1 MKPPPWLGAK
11 PLLLLSVG
19 LFVACLFTHAY
30 YAPSHSEHPL
40 GLELLVTGWSGL
52 IFFGISAWLANP
64 LLLFGWFACH
74 LGRYDV
80 SAVLSLVALGFML
93 SFLRIETIPLDEAI
107 NYAKITSYGLGY
119 WLWLAS
125 AVVLFAA
132 SIVGLLAI
140 LLKRRGKPRVIEF

>member
-1 MKPPPWLGAK
+1 MAGVK
-11 PLLLLSVG
+11 PLFLLSVG
-19 LFVACLFTHAY
+19 LFAASLLTHAY

-40 GLELLVTGWSGL
+40 GWQLLVDGWFGL

-64 LLLFGWFACH
+64 FLLFGWLACH

-93 SFLRIETIPLDEAI
+93 SFMRIDTIPVDEAV
-107 NYAKITSYGLGY
+107 NYAKITGYGPGY

-140 LLKRRGKPRVIEF
+140 LQKRRVKPRVIKF